1 MRKYYLFIS
10 HSWSYSDQYERLLGL
25 LRAKS
30 YFEFADYSVPRDDP
44 IHNARTVSKL
54 RQAIRNKM
62 APCSVVLI
70 LAGVYATHSK
80 WINAEIYLAERGFN
94 QPKPIIAIAPWGS
107 QRTSVRVK
115 EAANKIVRMECQQH
129 CWCDQGAGMT
139 NDSGQHELLEL
150 YKLHAE
156 LADRVSQRR
165 EGANRLYAG
174 LLTGFTAFAIAL
186 LRFGTGDVPMNIILF
201 IDGAVGASLSVSWYV
216 VIRSYRQLNTG
227 KFRALHE
234 LEKKL
239 PYPFFTR
246 EWELLAEG
254 KDRSRYWK
262 LTVVETGLPVT
273 FLLLSCLLMAFSV
286 GIIRNVFGA
295 SYC

>member
-1 MRKYYLFIS
+1 
-10 HSWSYSDQYERLLGL
+10 
-25 LRAKS
+25 
-30 YFEFADYSVPRDDP
+30 
-44 IHNARTVSKL
+44 
-54 RQAIRNKM
+54 
-62 APCSVVLI
+62 
-70 LAGVYATHSK
+70 
-80 WINAEIYLAERGFN
+80 
-94 QPKPIIAIAPWGS
+94 
-107 QRTSVRVK
+107 
-115 EAANKIVRMECQQH
+115 
-129 CWCDQGAGMT
+129 MT

-186 LRFGTGDVPMNIILF
+186 LRFGTGDAPMNIILF
-201 IDGAVGASLSVSWYV
+201 IGGAVGASLSVSWYV

-239 PYPFFTR
+239 SYPFFTR
-246 EWELLAEG
+246 EWELLAQG
-254 KDRSRYWK
+254 KDRNRYWK
-262 LTVVETGLPVT
+262 LTVVETGLSVT

-286 GIIRNVFGA
+286 GITRNVFGA
-295 SYC
+295 SCC